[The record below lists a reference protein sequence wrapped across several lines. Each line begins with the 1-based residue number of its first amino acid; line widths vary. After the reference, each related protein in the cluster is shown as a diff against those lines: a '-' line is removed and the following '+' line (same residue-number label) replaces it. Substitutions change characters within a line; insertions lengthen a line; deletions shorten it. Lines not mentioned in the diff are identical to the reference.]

1 MNRCVRGGSHDVTE
15 IPFHAHGHTLHPVH
29 RVRIAGRLCRDLVVR
44 LDDQDRANALDW
56 DISASWASG
65 TCCR

>member
-1 MNRCVRGGSHDVTE
+1 
-15 IPFHAHGHTLHPVH
+15 VH